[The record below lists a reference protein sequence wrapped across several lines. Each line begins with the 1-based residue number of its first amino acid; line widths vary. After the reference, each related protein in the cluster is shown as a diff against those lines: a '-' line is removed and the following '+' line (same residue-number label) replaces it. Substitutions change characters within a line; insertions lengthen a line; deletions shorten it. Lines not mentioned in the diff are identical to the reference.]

1 MYSTHARAIAQ
12 YGLNSTEGLE
22 SVFRFCFVSIR
33 KPISSCLYQIEDIE
47 INGIQSKHLF
57 GSKRKGLEYVIKN
70 KEALLNGLL
79 EIKSR
84 NTDDLARTIEAV
96 YFVMQVP
103 SLGMVKASFVLQML
117 GFNVA
122 CLDSHNLKR
131 LGLDKKEM
139 QVPATLRPETK
150 IKKITKYVKLTRIKG
165 TEYWWNSWCDYVAG
179 NMANKALAT
188 GEAVSEFHVKCVIR

>member
-1 MYSTHARAIAQ
+1 MYSTHASKIAQ
-12 YGLNSTEGLE
+12 YGLNSPDGM
-22 SVFRFCFVSIR
+22 VNVVRFTLCTIQQPLSG
-33 KPISSCLYQIEDIE
+33 CLRQIKDIE
-47 INGIQSKHLF
+47 KNGIQSKYLF
-57 GSKRKGLEYVIKN
+57 GSKRKGLEYTIKN
-70 KEALLNGLL
+70 KEALHKGLL

-84 NTDDLARTIEAV
+84 NIDDLARTIEAV
-96 YFVMQVP
+96 YFIMQVP

-131 LGLDKKEM
+131 LGLDIKHTK
-139 QVPATLRPETK
+139 VPNTLRPETK

-179 NMANKALAT
+179 NIGNKALTT
-188 GEAVSEFHVKCVIR
+188 GEAVSEFHVQCVIR

>member
-1 MYSTHARAIAQ
+1 MYSTHAKAIAK

-57 GSKRKGLEYVIKN
+57 GSKRKGLAYVIKN
-70 KEALLNGLL
+70 KEALLTGLL
-79 EIKSR
+79 EIKSQ

-179 NMANKALAT
+179 NMANRALAT

>member
-1 MYSTHARAIAQ
+1 MYSTHAKAIAK

-22 SVFRFCFVSIR
+22 SVFRFCFCSIR

-70 KEALLNGLL
+70 KEALLTGLL
-79 EIKSR
+79 EIKGR
-84 NTDDLARTIEAV
+84 NMNDLARTIEAV

-103 SLGMVKASFVLQML
+103 GLGMVKASFVLQML

-131 LGLDKKEM
+131 LGLDIKEM
-139 QVPATLRPETK
+139 KVPNTLRPETK

-165 TEYWWNSWCDYVAG
+165 TEFWWDTWCHYVAG
-179 NMANKALAT
+179 NIANKALAT

>member
-1 MYSTHARAIAQ
+1 MYSTHAQAIAQ
-12 YGLNSTEGLE
+12 YGLNSPDGML
-22 SVFRFCFVSIR
+22 SIVRFTLCTIQQPLSG
-33 KPISSCLYQIEDIE
+33 CLRQIEDIE
-47 INGIQSKHLF
+47 INGIQSKYLF
-57 GSKRKGLEYVIKN
+57 GSKRKGLEYAIKN
-70 KEALLNGLL
+70 KAALHKGLL

-84 NTDDLARTIEAV
+84 NIDDLARTIEAV

-179 NMANKALAT
+179 NMANKALTT

>member
-1 MYSTHARAIAQ
+1 MYSTHAKAIAKH
-12 YGLNSTEGLE
+12 GLNSPDNLV

-79 EIKSR
+79 EIKAR
-84 NTDDLARTIEAV
+84 NMDDLARTIDAV

-103 SLGMVKASFVLQML
+103 GLGMVKASFVLQML

-131 LGLDKKEM
+131 LGLDIKEM
-139 QVPATLRPETK
+139 KVPNTLRPETK

-165 TEYWWNSWCDYVAG
+165 TEWYWDTWCHYVAG
-179 NMANKALAT
+179 NIANKALAT

>member
-1 MYSTHARAIAQ
+1 MYSTHASKIAQ
-12 YGLNSTEGLE
+12 YGLNSPDGM
-22 SVFRFCFVSIR
+22 VNVIRFTLCTIQQPLSG
-33 KPISSCLYQIEDIE
+33 CLRQIKDIE
-47 INGIQSKHLF
+47 KNGIQSKYLF
-57 GSKRKGLEYVIKN
+57 GSKRQGLEYTIKN
-70 KEALLNGLL
+70 KEALHKGLL

-84 NTDDLARTIEAV
+84 NMDDLARTIEAV
-96 YFVMQVP
+96 YFIMQVP

-131 LGLDKKEM
+131 LGLDIKHTK
-139 QVPATLRPETK
+139 VPATLRPETK

-179 NMANKALAT
+179 NIGNKALTT
-188 GEAVSEFHVKCVIR
+188 GEAVSEFHVQCVIR

>member
-1 MYSTHARAIAQ
+1 MYSTHASKIAQ
-12 YGLNSTEGLE
+12 YGLNSPDGM
-22 SVFRFCFVSIR
+22 VNVVRFTLCTIQQPLSG
-33 KPISSCLYQIEDIE
+33 CLRQIKDIE
-47 INGIQSKHLF
+47 KNGIQSKYLF
-57 GSKRKGLEYVIKN
+57 GSKRQGLEYTIKN
-70 KEALLNGLL
+70 KEALHKGLL

-84 NTDDLARTIEAV
+84 NMDDLARTIEAV
-96 YFVMQVP
+96 YFIMQVP

-131 LGLDKKEM
+131 LGLDIKHTK
-139 QVPATLRPETK
+139 VPATLRPETK

-179 NMANKALAT
+179 NIGNKALTT
-188 GEAVSEFHVKCVIR
+188 GEAVSEFHVQCVIR

>member
-1 MYSTHARAIAQ
+1 MYSTHASKIAQ
-12 YGLNSTEGLE
+12 YGLNSPDGM
-22 SVFRFCFVSIR
+22 VNVVRFTLCTIQQPLSG
-33 KPISSCLYQIEDIE
+33 CLRQIKDIE
-47 INGIQSKHLF
+47 KNGIQSKYLF
-57 GSKRKGLEYVIKN
+57 GSKRKGLEYTIKN
-70 KEALLNGLL
+70 KEALHKGLL

-84 NTDDLARTIEAV
+84 NMDDLARTIEAV

-131 LGLDKKEM
+131 LGLDIKHTK
-139 QVPATLRPETK
+139 VPATLRPETK

-179 NMANKALAT
+179 NIGNKALTT
-188 GEAVSEFHVKCVIR
+188 GEAVSEFHVQCVIR

>member
-1 MYSTHARAIAQ
+1 MYSTHAKAIAK

-22 SVFRFCFVSIR
+22 SVFRFCFCSIR
-33 KPISSCLYQIEDIE
+33 KPLSSCLYQIEDIE

-70 KEALLNGLL
+70 KEALLTGLL
-79 EIKSR
+79 EIKGR
-84 NTDDLARTIEAV
+84 NMNDLARTIEAV

-103 SLGMVKASFVLQML
+103 GLGMVKASFVLQML

-131 LGLDKKEM
+131 LGLDIKEM
-139 QVPATLRPETK
+139 KVPNTLRPETK

-165 TEYWWNSWCDYVAG
+165 TEFWWDTWCDYVAG
-179 NMANKALAT
+179 NIANKALAT

>member
-1 MYSTHARAIAQ
+1 MYSTHASKIAQ
-12 YGLNSTEGLE
+12 YGLNSPDGM
-22 SVFRFCFVSIR
+22 VNVIRFTLCTIQQPLSG
-33 KPISSCLYQIEDIE
+33 CLRQIKDIE
-47 INGIQSKHLF
+47 KNGIQSKYLF
-57 GSKRKGLEYVIKN
+57 GSKRKGLEYTIKN
-70 KEALLNGLL
+70 KEALHKGLL

-84 NTDDLARTIEAV
+84 NMDDLARTIEAV
-96 YFVMQVP
+96 YFIMQVP

-131 LGLDKKEM
+131 LGLDIKHTK
-139 QVPATLRPETK
+139 VPATLRPETK

-179 NMANKALAT
+179 NIGNKALTT
-188 GEAVSEFHVKCVIR
+188 GEAVSEFHVQCVIR

>member
-1 MYSTHARAIAQ
+1 MYSTHAKAIALH
-12 YGLNSTEGLE
+12 GLKSPDGMV
-22 SVFRFCFVSIR
+22 SVIRFTLCTIQQPLSG
-33 KPISSCLYQIEDIE
+33 CLRQIEDIE
-47 INGIQSKHLF
+47 INGIQSKYLF
-57 GSKRKGLEYVIKN
+57 GSKREGLKYAIKN
-70 KEALLNGLL
+70 KEALHQGLL

-84 NTDDLARTIEAV
+84 NTDDLTRTIDAV
-96 YFVMQVP
+96 YFIMQVP

-165 TEYWWNSWCDYVAG
+165 TEFWWDSWCDYVAG
-179 NMANKALAT
+179 NIGNRALTT
-188 GEAVSEFHVKCVIR
+188 GEAVSEFHVQCVIR